1 MKDGESVKLS
11 RSEKSLLVVTKSLF
25 TMLKSVFMG
34 VKFLFGKGM
43 GIYEVRFKD

>member
-11 RSEKSLLVVTKSLF
+11 PGEKSLLVVTKSLF
-25 TMLKSVFMG
+25 TG